1 MEENTIVEYI
11 KLRPRELVK
20 KREETPVAY
29 IGLGVLEWHG
39 FQNPLGLDGLKAD
52 GVAIH
57 LAKKIGGI
65 TMPPLYW
72 GEVRSDLCELVV
84 DPSVSKWLP
93 SYINTDQTVEICKE
107 MKLEKSDFLEDA
119 KRSEKT
125 GWELYERLLIR
136 IFFQIETL
144 GFKVIIPIPGHFPLI
159 PPCKRAI
166 EAYVNE
172 GGKSKIFMLEDHM
185 FADDG
190 RAGDHAAK
198 FETSIMMALYPELVD
213 MNELDTD
220 LSEPNLGVIGPDP
233 REHASLEFGNEI
245 LEKFE
250 TIIRRSLKENSL

>member
-1 MEENTIVEYI
+1 MGKNEVVEYI

-20 KREETPVAY
+20 RREKMPVAY

-39 FQNPLGLDGLKAD
+39 FHNPLGLDGLKAD
-52 GVAIH
+52 GVAFH

-72 GEVRSDLCELVV
+72 GEVRRDLCELVV
-84 DPSVSKWLP
+84 DPSISKWLP
-93 SYINTDQTVEICKE
+93 PYITTDQTAEICKE
-107 MKLEKSDFLEDA
+107 MKLEKSGFLEDA
-119 KRSEKT
+119 KRSEET
-125 GWELYERLLIR
+125 GWEFYERLLIR

-144 GFKVIIPIPGHFPLI
+144 GFKVIVPIPGHFPLI

-166 EAYVNE
+166 EAYSNE
-172 GGKSKIFMLEDHM
+172 GGKSRVFILEDHM

-233 REHASLEFGNEI
+233 REHASLKFGNEI
-245 LEKFE
+245 LKKFE
-250 TIIRRSLKENSL
+250 IIIGRYIKENSL